1 MPGIT
6 PQAQAVIDAFGREPG
21 VTADQVHNLQT
32 VITASP
38 ALTDE
43 VNRSVAAGHLQ
54 HIVPLTNPN
63 AGGEYSASDHSMRLP
78 LSILTTPASP
88 AKLDTGEPTFV
99 LGHELQHSFNNAATA
114 QAYTDFG
121 AAAAAVA
128 QSPGHDHDYTPAIGN
143 LIAANRR
150 DEAGA
155 EISGW
160 NAVVSAAHQQS
171 GATPTMREIYER
183 NPGRMADFIDVNMTQ
198 VPPSYTLKP
207 NLQVNADMT
216 MATSAHNL
224 EGMGQNFF
232 DKARPVGGLGAHGNS
247 DYPNYYGA
255 YAIGVAVQ
263 YERAYNAPQPGVTP
277 PEMSVNMASLHLSRT
292 QVEQNGIDFGANTNQ
307 MPFLDK
313 STTPPTQTHFDHTV
327 TTHTAVPLPPHAA
340 AAQAN
345 LPSHDAP
352 SAPRLDRVEHPD
364 HPLFEQTRDAV
375 HRLDAQH
382 NRTPDQ
388 RSDNLAAALVVAAR
402 SEGLHEINHVIL
414 NDDASRAFAVQGDL
428 NSPFK
433 QTAQVQTAQALD
445 TSVAQS
451 SQAWQQATQG
461 KTQEQPAAQA
471 QQQQQATPQPAQPGA
486 AAAQPHHM

>member
-6 PQAQAVIDAFGREPG
+6 PQAQAVIDAFGHQPG
-21 VTADQVHNLQT
+21 VTPDQVHNLQT

-63 AGGEYSASDHSMRLP
+63 AGGEYSAGDHSMRLP
-78 LSILTTPASP
+78 LSILSTPAGG
-88 AKLDTGEPTFV
+88 AKFDSGEPTFV

-121 AAAAAVA
+121 NAAGTVA
-128 QSPGHDHDYTPAIGN
+128 QSHQHDHDYTAAIGN

-171 GATPTMREIYER
+171 GTTPTMQEIYER
-183 NPGRMADFIDVNMTQ
+183 NPGRMADFIDVNMTH
-198 VPPSYTLKP
+198 VPPSYSLKP
-207 NLQVNADMT
+207 NLQVKADMT
-216 MATSAHNL
+216 METSDHNL
-224 EGMGQNFF
+224 AGMGKNFF
-232 DKARPVGGLGAHGNS
+232 DKPRPQQGLGFHGNS
-247 DYPNYYGA
+247 DYPNYYGS
-255 YAIGVAVQ
+255 YAIGLAVQ
-263 YERAYNAPQPGVTP
+263 YERAYNPPQPGVP
-277 PEMSVNMASLHLSRT
+277 SPEMSVNMASLHLSRQ
-292 QVEQNGIDFGANTNQ
+292 QVEQNGIDFGANTHQ
-307 MPFLDK
+307 MTFQDK
-313 STTPPTQTHFDHTV
+313 STTPPTQQHFDHTAS
-327 TTHTAVPLPPHAA
+327 THAFVPLPPHVAPS
-340 AAQAN
+340 QIN
-345 LPSHDAP
+345 LPAHETP
-352 SAPRLDRVEHPD
+352 GAPRLDSAGHPD
-364 HPLFEQTRDAV
+364 HALFEQTRDAV
-375 HRLDAQH
+375 YRLDVQR

-402 SEGLHEINHVIL
+402 SEGLREVNHVIL

-433 QTAQVQTAQALD
+433 QTAQVQTAQALNA
-445 TSVAQS
+445 SVAQS
-451 SQAWQQATQG
+451 SQAWQQAVQG
-461 KTQEQPAAQA
+461 HAQPVQA
-471 QQQQQATPQPAQPGA
+471 QQPAQQPAQP
-486 AAAQPHHM
+486 AQPAGSAAHSHM